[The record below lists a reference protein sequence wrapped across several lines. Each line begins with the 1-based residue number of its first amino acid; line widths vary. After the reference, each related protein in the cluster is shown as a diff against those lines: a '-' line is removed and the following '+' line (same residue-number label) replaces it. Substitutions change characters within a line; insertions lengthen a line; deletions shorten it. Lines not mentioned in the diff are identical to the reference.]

1 MSDKSSTIWAMETVS
16 KRELNQRTAAVL
28 DQVTDTHDV
37 VVTER
42 GKPRWRVSAVR
53 DRDTALARL
62 EREGRYTP
70 PTSEPTPWPSEPGGP
85 TYTEAETEELLDELR
100 GDH

>member
-1 MSDKSSTIWAMETVS
+1 MRTVS
-16 KRELNQRTAAVL
+16 KRQLNQQTAAVL
-28 DQVTDTHDV
+28 AEVTAVDDV

-42 GKPRWRVSAVR
+42 GAPRWRVSAVR
-53 DRDTALARL
+53 GADSSLARL

-70 PTSEPTPWPSEPGGP
+70 PSSDPAPWPSAPGGP
-85 TYTEAETEELLDELR
+85 TYSSGEADALSEQMR

>member
-1 MSDKSSTIWAMETVS
+1 MRTVS
-16 KRELNQRTAAVL
+16 KRELNQQTAAVL
-28 DQVTDTHDV
+28 DLVTDSDDV

-42 GKPRWRVSAVR
+42 GAPRWRVCAVR
-53 DRDTALARL
+53 DRDTTLDRL

-70 PTSEPTPWPSEPGGP
+70 PRAQPAPWPSAAGGP
-85 TYTEAETEELLDELR
+85 SYTAEEADELLREMR